1 MVHINIFDTTLR
13 DGEQS
18 PGVNLNQL
26 EKLEIARQ
34 LERFGVDVM
43 EAGFPAS
50 SQGDFEAI
58 RSIARTIKNVSVAG
72 LARSTKS
79 DIDITWEALK
89 EASDPRLHVFIATS
103 PIHMTYKLK
112 KTPDEVL
119 RQAAEMVAYGKKKFS
134 QIEWS
139 AEDASRSD
147 LDFLVRIIEKVIEAG
162 ATVINLPDTV
172 GYTTPS
178 EYGHMFRYVRENV
191 RNIDKVTLSAHCHD
205 DLGLAVANSL
215 AAIENGATQIEGTI
229 NGIGERAGNAGLE
242 ELAVA
247 LSIRNDRYPYF
258 TNLQLKEIKRTSDL
272 VRKLTGMAIAPNKAV
287 VGQNAFSHESGI
299 HQDGVLKH
307 AGTYEIITPALV
319 GIQTNQ
325 LVLGKHSGRHAFKDK
340 INQLGFTLSD
350 EKLTEAFHDFKLLT
364 DRKKEVTDEDLFT
377 ILTDIQTNVTDVKK
391 YELLA
396 FQIQSGSA
404 NLPTATVALMNPEG
418 IRVETA
424 RTGKGSVES
433 LFNTLEA
440 LIKEEIHLTKFHLN
454 SVGQGRDALAEVHVK
469 MTVNNVPVSGRG
481 SAQDVLEAAAKA
493 FLNAVNRVFYTQSY
507 AQKETANI

>member
-1 MVHINIFDTTLR
+1 MVHIKIFDTTLR

-50 SQGDFEAI
+50 SQGDFEAV

-112 KTPDEVL
+112 KTPEEVL
-119 RQAAEMVAYGKKKFS
+119 RQAVEMVAYGKKKFS
-134 QIEWS
+134 KIEWS

-147 LDFLVRIIEKVIEAG
+147 LDFLVRIIEKVIDAG

-247 LSIRNDRYPYF
+247 LSIRGDRYPYF

-350 EKLTEAFHDFKLLT
+350 EKLTEAFNDFKLLT

-418 IRVETA
+418 KRVETA

-440 LIKEEIHLTKFHLN
+440 LIKEEIHLTKFHLS